1 MKKDKTTNKK
11 SSKLDE
17 IQISCEN
24 IFNLAFDI
32 DEYVKKFNEHIK
44 KSQHLLE
51 PGYVENLYLHEEKL
65 VQYMHICAREFIQ
78 LAKTSDRGRLAAA
91 KFTKN
96 GEYDLSEYENSQEFG
111 DLTENDVIIQEAK
124 MERIVTLG
132 QICDEKIDAIIDIL
146 DTSLQSDE
154 WYNEDSEHAK
164 NLLLALLYDENEL
177 HKQFP
182 HHHFGDR
189 HKHMINDIFDG
200 RVEKVYPF
208 FLIEN
213 KTEEL
218 KI

>member
-1 MKKDKTTNKK
+1 MKKDKTTNKG
-11 SSKLDE
+11 SSNSDE

-32 DEYVKKFNEHIK
+32 DEYVKKFKEHIK

-51 PGYVENLYLHEEKL
+51 PGYVEDLYYHEEKL
-65 VQYMHICAREFIQ
+65 VQYMHICAREFMQ
-78 LAKTSDRGRLAAA
+78 LARTSDRGRLAAA

-96 GEYDLSEYENSQEFG
+96 GAYDLSEYENSQEF
-111 DLTENDVIIQEAK
+111 DDMTENDVIIQEAK
-124 MERIVTLG
+124 MERIVALG
-132 QICDEKIDAIIDIL
+132 QLCDEKINAIIDIL

-164 NLLLALLYDENEL
+164 NILLALLYDENEW

-182 HHHFGDR
+182 HHHFADR
-189 HKHMINDIFDG
+189 HKQMINDIFDG

-208 FLIEN
+208 LLIE
-213 KTEEL
+213 KKPEEP